1 MPSIISLKQHIS
13 DPLKF
18 NGTFSTISLQIYFL
32 IYMED
37 KNCVWQYSI
46 NELIM
51 GQYILKNNS
60 LTFHLLK
67 FFI

>member
-1 MPSIISLKQHIS
+1 MPSMISLKQHIS

-37 KNCVWQYSI
+37 KNCV
-46 NELIM
+46 
-51 GQYILKNNS
+51 
-60 LTFHLLK
+60 
-67 FFI
+67 